1 MKMHDVL
8 VSIELG
14 ETPAPTILENID
26 FALCSNDNLDGYT
39 VASAYPPS
47 PMVVTG
53 RAGVKKSETRD
64 MCRTNLTMRQSMAKP
79 ESKPGTT
86 PPHPDKQ
93 NFWTFGE
100 ERACS
105 CELVAFKL
113 LVLAKHQGECV
124 HKAAGMIYGP
134 V

>member
-47 PMVVTG
+47 PMVVRG
-53 RAGVKKSETRD
+53 RAGVKKSETSD
-64 MCRTNLTMRQSMAKP
+64 MCRTNLTMRQCMAKP
-79 ESKPGTT
+79 VS
-86 PPHPDKQ
+86 
-93 NFWTFGE
+93 
-100 ERACS
+100 
-105 CELVAFKL
+105 
-113 LVLAKHQGECV
+113 
-124 HKAAGMIYGP
+124 
-134 V
+134 